1 MPVSLVLCADL
12 YGDAIADWS
21 LSVAVQR
28 IALYDKAKDLD
39 GWACVMKTIKL
50 SAPNRSGPATG
61 AGAGINRCARPK
73 ALTVSSLTPK

>member
-50 SAPNRSGPATG
+50 SAPTDLAQP
-61 AGAGINRCARPK
+61 PVLV
-73 ALTVSSLTPK
+73 LTLIAAHAQRH